1 MKRESGSDL
10 ESEFDVD
17 FEGELPDS
25 VDRAAVERMRVVAK
39 VFDESVRVPG
49 TDFRVGAD
57 PVLGALPV
65 AGDVVSAGFSLY
77 IVLESARLGVSFTTL
92 LRMIANVTVDV
103 AGGSIPYAGTLFD
116 AFWKANVRN
125 LELALEDLATTPS
138 QHRRSDEFSE
148 EAVEIEIDD

>member
-1 MKRESGSDL
+1 MERETGSDL
-10 ESEFDVD
+10 ASEFDVD

-25 VDRAAVERMRVVAK
+25 VDRAAVERMRVVAT
-39 VFDESVRVPG
+39 VFDESVTVPG
-49 TDFRVGAD
+49 TNFRVGVD

-92 LRMIANVTVDV
+92 LRMIANITVDV

-125 LELALEDLATTPS
+125 LELALEDLATTQS
-138 QHRRSDEFSE
+138 QRPYDELQE
-148 EAVEIEIDD
+148 DAVEIEIDD